1 MLVELAS
8 VVSGKNEVLEDVT
21 SIVVIGKITVVE
33 RSDVWSVEFEIGE
46 SVTVNDEPVVGG
58 IEDPAVFGCKDVPV
72 VGGIEDPAVV
82 GGKDVPVV
90 RGIEDP
96 TVVGGNENP
105 SVVC

>member
-33 RSDVWSVEFEIGE
+33 RSDVWSVAFEIGE
-46 SVTVNDEPVVGG
+46 SVTVNDDPVVGS
-58 IEDPAVFGCKDVPV
+58 KDRPV

-82 GGKDVPVV
+82 GGKDVPVI

-96 TVVGGNENP
+96 AVVVGNEDP
-105 SVVC
+105 SLVC